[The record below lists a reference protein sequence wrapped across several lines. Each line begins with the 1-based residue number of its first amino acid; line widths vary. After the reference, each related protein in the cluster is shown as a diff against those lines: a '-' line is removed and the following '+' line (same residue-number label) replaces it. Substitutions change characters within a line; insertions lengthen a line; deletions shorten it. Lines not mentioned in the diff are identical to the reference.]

1 MLIRDITLLNGEM
14 QTVEHVNV
22 LVKDGRFAY
31 VGPEEVVEYAGTV
44 VDGTGKL
51 MMPGFYN
58 THCHVP
64 MTLTRGLGEG
74 LNLNDWLTKKMFPF
88 EGNMTAEDCYYGAML
103 GAMELISSGC
113 VSISDKISR

>member
-22 LVKDGRFAY
+22 LVKDSRFAY
-31 VGPEEVVEYAGTV
+31 VGPEKVEEYAGTV

-74 LNLNDWLTKKMFPF
+74 LSLSDWLTKKMFPF

-103 GAMELISSGC
+103 GDGVDIQRLC
-113 VSISDKISR
+113 VYL